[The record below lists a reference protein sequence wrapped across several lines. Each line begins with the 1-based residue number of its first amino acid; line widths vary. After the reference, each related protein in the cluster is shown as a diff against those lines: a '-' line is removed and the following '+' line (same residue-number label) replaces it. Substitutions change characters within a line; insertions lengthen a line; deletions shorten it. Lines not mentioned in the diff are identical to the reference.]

1 MVSNRLDSAQGTSKF
16 LGMVVGEA
24 LSSLGHESATKL
36 DFQMDEMKT
45 DQAIWYKGLVEVSDD
60 VGPVDILVSRPTTA
74 TKPADPAKPWRP
86 VPKPKAKPV
95 SKPTA
100 EKAKPIIEEV
110 GTSESEDD
118 IVPYAKPDSDAEDS
132 DDDATLVRR
141 DKPKAPVYIRNLI
154 SYLRDS
160 DNYDKQRLAV
170 TTAPPLIRRKATFG
184 TEVTDHADE
193 LASLLVGLHDKFD
206 MEDFYELRLQGIV
219 ALVVAQ
225 PKNMAPWFARTFFAG
240 DYSVSQRAAILA
252 ALGLAARELAGFEHS
267 EYAAAASFPSKRL
280 NEKMEQLYL
289 APGQGGAREGEDLK
303 ALPPTA
309 LDSIAQSVTSSFLAP
324 MAASAAD
331 NLTGPDALKLAT
343 FKSKAATKK
352 PRVRAIPNTTAA
364 LISSCFFA
372 PLTARLQHALRNPAS
387 PVLDTHLLSTFL
399 KTIAVLVHAAGP
411 STLSLRDMTAE
422 AWALVLA
429 LRSRDEMPVLDGA
442 VTVLAVLVEVNEGDY
457 RGLCEGIG
465 KEIVETTEWLG
476 GLLGRIRG
484 GEGEEDRVKGLAA
497 GVMIRLREVVEQY
510 QVLLM
515 GSLV

>member
-1 MVSNRLDSAQGTSKF
+1 
-16 LGMVVGEA
+16 MVVGEA

-45 DQAIWYKGLVEVSDD
+45 DEANWYKGLVDISDD
-60 VGPVDILVSRPTTA
+60 VGPMDILVFRSAGA
-74 TKPADPAKPWRP
+74 TKPAESSKRRKA
-86 VPKPKAKPV
+86 VPKPRPAPKPQ
-95 SKPTA
+95 SGK
-100 EKAKPIIEEV
+100 KKLIIEEV
-110 GTSESEDD
+110 ETSESEDD

-132 DDDATLVRR
+132 DGDATLVRR

-154 SYLRDS
+154 TYLRDA
-160 DNYDKQRLAV
+160 DNYDKQRLAL
-170 TTAPPLIRRKATFG
+170 TTAPSLIRRKATFG

-206 MEDFYELRLQGIV
+206 MEDFYELRLQGILALIV
-219 ALVVAQ
+219 AL
-225 PKNMAPWFARTFFAG
+225 PKTMAPWFAKTFFDG
-240 DYSVSQRAAILA
+240 DYSISQRAAILS
-252 ALGLAARELAGFEHS
+252 ALGLAARELAGFETS
-267 EYAAAASFPSKRL
+267 EYAAVSSFPSKRL
-280 NEKMEQLYL
+280 GEKMEQLYL
-289 APGQGGAREGEDLK
+289 APGQSEERTGKDLK

-331 NLTGPDALKLAT
+331 NITGPDALKLST
-343 FKSKAATKK
+343 FKSKAASKK
-352 PRVRAIPNTTAA
+352 PRMRAIPNTTAS
-364 LISSCFFA
+364 LISSCFFF

-387 PVLDTHLLSTFL
+387 PVLEPYLLSSFL

-411 STLSLRDMTAE
+411 STLSLPEMTAE
-422 AWALVLA
+422 SWALVLA
-429 LRSRDEMPVLDGA
+429 LRSRGELPVLDGA
-442 VTVLAVLVEVNEGDY
+442 ITVLAVLVEVNEENY
-457 RGLCEGIG
+457 RGLCEGLG

-476 GLLGRIRG
+476 GLLSRIRG

-497 GVMIRLREVVEQY
+497 GVMIRLQEVVERY